1 IKMHHYLM
9 SWGIN
14 VAKNAKFLRDIIR
27 QVTRY
32 TYTTIDI
39 KSRSKVA
46 RANGGTC
53 NLQKG
58 SVIWLGTHA
67 FYTILSKKHE
77 VYGTSTLLRS
87 LQFELSLSC
96 NKRLK
101 HRFKKVVKEGLGGV
115 AALDF

>member
-14 VAKNAKFLRDIIR
+14 VGKNAKFLHDTIR

-32 TYTTIDI
+32 TYTMSDI
-39 KSRSKVA
+39 KSRSRFA
-46 RANGGTC
+46 RASGGTC
-53 NLQKG
+53 DLQKG

-67 FYTILSKKHE
+67 FYTVLSKKPE
-77 VYGTSTLLRS
+77 IYGASTLLKS
-87 LQFELSLSC
+87 LQFELSC

-101 HRFKKVVKEGLGGV
+101 HRFKKVVRKGVEGV
-115 AALDF
+115 ATLYF